1 MKYHKLFFLLSIM
14 VFFSEKSFSANDLI
28 ERLKEGGKI
37 VMIRHS
43 YAPGNGDPKN
53 FSINDCS
60 TQRNLSKKG
69 IIQSKSIRK
78 FFKVNQ
84 IPVDKVLSSEW
95 CRCRDTANI
104 AFNYYETQKFLN
116 SFYDPKFAKYKA
128 KQIQELKKYINK
140 WNSKKNLILVTH
152 YVVILE
158 ILNYQS
164 SSGEIIVSDKNF
176 NIIDSL
182 KIELY

>member
-1 MKYHKLFFLLSIM
+1 MKYHKLLFLLSLM
-14 VFFSEKSFSANDLI
+14 VFFSEKSFSANDVI

-84 IPVDKVLSSEW
+84 IPVDKVL
-95 CRCRDTANI
+95 
-104 AFNYYETQKFLN
+104 
-116 SFYDPKFAKYKA
+116 
-128 KQIQELKKYINK
+128 
-140 WNSKKNLILVTH
+140 
-152 YVVILE
+152 
-158 ILNYQS
+158 
-164 SSGEIIVSDKNF
+164 
-176 NIIDSL
+176 
-182 KIELY
+182 

>member
-1 MKYHKLFFLLSIM
+1 MKYHKLFVLLSIM

-69 IIQSKSIRK
+69 IIQSKLIRK

-95 CRCRDTANI
+95 CRCQDTANI
-104 AFNYYETQKFLN
+104 AFNKYETQKFLN
-116 SFYDPKFAKYKA
+116 SFYDPRFAKYKV
-128 KQIQELKKYINK
+128 KQIKELKKYINK
-140 WNSKKNLILVTH
+140 WNGKKNLILVTH
-152 YVVILE
+152 YVVILD

-176 NIIDSL
+176 NIINSL
-182 KIELY
+182 KIELD

>member
-1 MKYHKLFFLLSIM
+1 M
-14 VFFSEKSFSANDLI
+14 VFFTEKTFSANQVI

-37 VMIRHS
+37 IMIRHS
-43 YAPGNGDPKN
+43 YAPGKGDPKN

-60 TQRNLSKKG
+60 TQRNLDKKG
-69 IIQSKSIRK
+69 IIQSKLISK

-104 AFNYYETQKFLN
+104 AFNHYETQTFLN
-116 SFYDPKFAKYKA
+116 SFYDTRFAKYKD
-128 KQIQELKKYINK
+128 KQIKELKKYINK

-152 YVVILE
+152 YVVILD

-164 SSGEIIVSDKNF
+164 SPGEIIVFDKNF

-182 KIELY
+182 KIELD

>member
-1 MKYHKLFFLLSIM
+1 MKYHKLLFLLFLII
-14 VFFSEKSFSANDLI
+14 FFPEKSFSANEVI

-43 YAPGNGDPKN
+43 YAPGMGDPKN
-53 FSINDCS
+53 FLINDCS
-60 TQRNLSKKG
+60 TQRNLDKKG
-69 IIQSKSIRK
+69 IIQSKLIRK

-95 CRCRDTANI
+95 CRCQDTANI
-104 AFNYYETQKFLN
+104 AFNKYETQKFLN
-116 SFYDPKFAKYKA
+116 SFYDPRFAKYKV
-128 KQIQELKKYINK
+128 KQIKELKKYINK
-140 WNSKKNLILVTH
+140 WNGKKNLILVTH
-152 YVVILE
+152 YVVILD

-176 NIIDSL
+176 NIINSL
-182 KIELY
+182 KIELD